1 MTVNKQEFRGPL
13 EISSLL
19 VVGSSATQ
27 GRRLRGCSLTTS
39 NYSRL
44 HNSWHFVDLCPKAE
58 AAKRDKIPG
67 LRLHFDQIVLIDV

>member
-1 MTVNKQEFRGPL
+1 
-13 EISSLL
+13 
-19 VVGSSATQ
+19 
-27 GRRLRGCSLTTS
+27 LRGCSLTTS

-67 LRLHFDQIVLIDV
+67 LLLHFDQIVLIDV